1 MAYEVEQKFR
11 VNGFSDVRSRLE
23 ELGGEFQAELRQVD
37 SYFAHP
43 ARDFA
48 VTDEALRIRQANGD
62 CYITYKGPKID
73 ATTKTRREIE
83 LPLPSGPR
91 TCEQFTELLE
101 SLGFRRLVDV
111 CKRRSMVNVPWQ
123 GRMVEVSLDEVEG
136 VGQYVELELTADA
149 EEMDGA
155 RACVGELAERLRLSA
170 NERRSYLELL
180 LQNSGQGS

>member
-1 MAYEVEQKFR
+1 MQKSITESNVTARIESSLWLTKLNRSFAW
-11 VNGFSDVRSRLE
+11 NGFWDVRSRLE
-23 ELGGEFQAELRQVD
+23 ELGGEYQAELRQVD

-111 CKRRSMVNVPWQ
+111 CNAAAW
-123 GRMVEVSLDEVEG
+123 
-136 VGQYVELELTADA
+136 
-149 EEMDGA
+149 
-155 RACVGELAERLRLSA
+155 
-170 NERRSYLELL
+170 
-180 LQNSGQGS
+180 